1 MSGAFL
7 PRESDFHDELLDIVS
22 LAREDLVA
30 VERRLELQND
40 IAKVQKQK
48 NQSSPAR

>member
-1 MSGAFL
+1 MARPKNEETL
-7 PRESDFHDELLDIVS
+7 EELLDIVS